1 MRFSTF
7 IIVEFYGNYM
17 KTYCDKRFCVYL
29 HKRKDN
35 DVCFYLGSGN
45 EERPY
50 KKTSRN
56 PNWQKVTSETDYYVE
71 HLAEDLSR
79 DEAITL
85 ENWYLENP
93 DISWQLVNVARASEN
108 NILKYD
114 DICKYLDYCEDSI
127 THLVWKIKYSN
138 RALPGR
144 KVGYPNPDG
153 YYRVKLNDKKYL
165 AHRLVWVLYNKTDLT
180 SDLVIHHIDGNK
192 SNNHPLNLK
201 SVTQQTNAI
210 ERDKSFIKN

>member
-17 KTYCDKRFCVYL
+17 KTYYDKRFCVYI
-29 HKRKDN
+29 HRRKDTN
-35 DVCFYLGSGN
+35 ICFYIGSGN

-56 PNWQKVTSETDYYVE
+56 SRWKKVTLETDYYIE
-71 HLAEDLSR
+71 YLAEDLSR
-79 DEAITL
+79 TEAIEL

-108 NILKYD
+108 NMLKYD
-114 DICKYLDYCEDSI
+114 EIYKYLDYSEDSP
-127 THLVWKIKYSN
+127 TYLVWRIQYSE

-144 KVGYPNPDG
+144 KVGYSNPDG
-153 YYRVKLNDKKYL
+153 YYRVKLNNKKYL

-180 SDLVIHHIDGNK
+180 NDLVIHHIDGNK
-192 SNNHPLNLK
+192 SNNNPLNLK
-201 SVTQQTNAI
+201 AVTQQTNAI
-210 ERDKSFIKN
+210 ERDKYLYK